1 MLNNSE
7 WRRLVQIE
15 AELREDDPEFVQRFV
30 HTERWSI
37 HRLRRGMTM
46 RTWWMIAAVASFA
59 SWALD
64 SAVLVVIALTAISV
78 AVCLWSIQADLC
90 GGPSERER

>member
-1 MLNNSE
+1 MFSNSE
-7 WRRLVQIE
+7 RRRLAQIE

-30 HTERWSI
+30 YTERRSSR
-37 HRLRRGMTM
+37 RLRRGMTA
-46 RTWWMIAAVASFA
+46 RTWWVIAAAASFA

-78 AVCLWSIQADLC
+78 AMCMWSFQADLRD
-90 GGPSERER
+90 GPAGRER